1 MLAYLKGTVIG
12 CRQKKLILD
21 VQNVGYEVFVSS
33 NYNAQPGETASFW
46 IYTHVKEDALSL
58 YGFESEKEK
67 EVFVTL
73 IGVSG
78 IGPKSALNILSSIS
92 YNDLIQWIEQED
104 IHSLSQLPKIGK
116 KTAQQ
121 MILHLKGKWKDIK
134 IINKDSQNITIQNE
148 ITSALI
154 KLGFRSIEIKQA
166 LEQVNARQGVKEGIQ
181 SALSILQKL

>member
-1 MLAYLKGTVIG
+1 MSVMKSLSPSLQSTAWRIHSL
-12 CRQKKLILD
+12 LD
-21 VQNVGYEVFVSS
+21 LH
-33 NYNAQPGETASFW
+33 
-46 IYTHVKEDALSL
+46 HVKEDILSL

-67 EVFVTL
+67 EMFVTL

-78 IGPKSALNILSSIS
+78 IGPKSALNILSSVS
-92 YNDLIQWIEQED
+92 YNDFIQWIEQED
-104 IHSLSQLPKIGK
+104 LQSLSRLPKIGK

-134 IINKDSQNITIQNE
+134 IIEKDSQHITTQNE
-148 ITSALI
+148 ITSALM

-166 LEQVNARQGVKEGIQ
+166 LEKVNAQKGIKEGIQ